1 MALTRA
7 TISSWAERVA
17 VGGLVASVAV
27 ASLGL
32 ALKETAVAMAIIAWL
47 VYKGTARAVA
57 LPSVAWLLGLWFL
70 TGVLS
75 LAHTVDLH
83 ASLRGLL
90 KMIKA
95 IGIVLV
101 AADCIRTKPRL
112 QALIIATLIGAS
124 LVSLDAFVQ
133 GAFGCDL
140 WRHLATGEAPGG
152 LRRLTAGYGH
162 ANNLATRLI
171 STLPVCLA
179 VALGALGASYR
190 WWAWGLVTA
199 LGLILVLTF
208 SRSGALGLAVG
219 LVVFCLARR
228 AWKTLGFL
236 AVLAL
241 IGWMNLPAP
250 IHEWVAAQPSWIYV
264 LVQPLRLEIWQAA
277 LNMIRAHPVFGVGVN
292 TFVLNYEHYKIA
304 SDTLQSAYAHNQYLH
319 MAAELG
325 LVGLGTFL
333 FLLARTVGAWRRLLA
348 HPDAEVRLIA
358 VGLGCSLAAFCT
370 QGLLE
375 SALYAPRV
383 VSVWLWI
390 GVLFGM
396 AAGGR
401 QSEAA
406 PASVARGVTPR
417 GASPTIAV
425 QRTTEQA

>member
-17 VGGLVASVAV
+17 VGGLVASAAV
-27 ASLGL
+27 VSLGL
-32 ALKETAVAMAIIAWL
+32 ALKETAVAIAIIAWL

-90 KMIKA
+90 KMIKV

-112 QALIIATLIGAS
+112 QALVMATLIGAS

-133 GAFGCDL
+133 GTFGYDL
-140 WRHLATGEAPGG
+140 WRHLPAGNAPGG
-152 LRRLTAGYGH
+152 LRRLTAGYSH
-162 ANNLATRLI
+162 ANNLATNLI
-171 STLPVCLA
+171 SMLPVCLA
-179 VALGALGASYR
+179 VALGALR
-190 WWAWGLVTA
+190 VPFRRWAWGLVMA
-199 LGLILVLTF
+199 LGVILILTF

-219 LVVFCLARR
+219 LVVFCLVRR
-228 AWKTLGFL
+228 AWKTLGLL

-250 IHEWVAAQPSWIYV
+250 IAHWVAEQPSWIHV
-264 LVQPLRLEIWQAA
+264 LAQPLRLEIWQAA
-277 LNMIRAHPVFGVGVN
+277 LNMIRAHPVFGVN
-292 TFVLNYEHYKIA
+292 TFVLNYERYKIA
-304 SDTLQSAYAHNQYLH
+304 GDTLQSAYAHNQYLH

-325 LVGLGTFL
+325 LVGLSAFL
-333 FLLARTVGAWRRLLA
+333 WLLARTFGAWRRLLA
-348 HPDAEVRLIA
+348 YPDAEVRLM
-358 VGLGCSLAAFCT
+358 VLGIGCGLAAFCI

-383 VSVWLWI
+383 VYAWLWI
-390 GVLFGM
+390 GALFGM

-401 QSEAA
+401 QFEAA
-406 PASVARGVTPR
+406 PASVARGVTPC
-417 GASPTIAV
+417 GASPTITV
-425 QRTTEQA
+425 QHARSAHD